1 MSTQTTDT
9 DTGTTHGSTPTG
21 PAPTHDGARLGRAPE
36 VKRRHR
42 AMWALGDYPA
52 VAADVVAPLGHVLVD
67 ACGIGADDRVL
78 DVAAG
83 SGTVALP
90 AAATGADVTASDLT
104 PELLVVGEQLARRE
118 RLDLTWEEA
127 DAEALPHD
135 DAEFDVVTS
144 CVGVM
149 FAPFHQPVADELVRV
164 LRPGGRLG
172 LVSWTPTGFIG
183 RMFGVMRPY
192 APPPPEGAQPP
203 PLWGDE
209 AHVRELLGDR
219 VEDLVAT
226 TATLPVGHFADGAA
240 FRDYFK
246 ANYGPTIATYR
257 AIADD
262 PEKVAA
268 LDEALAALGDAAL
281 ADGSSGTGSDG
292 TMGWEY
298 LLVTARRA

>member
-1 MSTQTTDT
+1 MTTQPKTTAPPVAAAPP
-9 DTGTTHGSTPTG
+9 TPTHV
-21 PAPTHDGARLGRAPE
+21 TSDDGIRLGAAPE

-42 AMWALGDYPA
+42 MMWALGDYPA
-52 VAADVVAPLGHVLVD
+52 VAAEVVAPLGPVLVD
-67 ACGIGADDRVL
+67 ACRIGAQDRVL

-104 PELLVVGEQLARRE
+104 PELLEAGRALAARQG
-118 RLDLTWEEA
+118 LDLTWQEA

-149 FAPFHQPVADELVRV
+149 FAPFHRAAADELVRV

-209 AHVRELLGDR
+209 AHVRDLLGDR
-219 VEDLVAT
+219 VDDLRLT
-226 TATLPVGHFADGAA
+226 RATLAVDHFVDGAA

-257 AIADD
+257 AVAEDTD
-262 PEKVAA
+262 KVAA
-268 LDEALAALGDAAL
+268 LDEALAALGDSAL
-281 ADGSSGTGSDG
+281 AERGGGG
-292 TMGWEY
+292 ATMHWEY
-298 LLVTARRA
+298 LLVTAHRA